1 MRYGIP
7 YKGSKNKIAEKVV
20 AFLPSGE
27 RLVDIC
33 AGGCAITH
41 AALLS
46 GKWGSVLAN
55 DIDPMPLRLFDDAV
69 HGRLKDRTE
78 WVSREMFFAMKDTD
92 PYIRYAWSFGNNG
105 RVYLYSKELEPY
117 KKALH
122 EMIFAPTPT
131 ERRLK
136 YRTVNRL
143 ARGLMGHSEDTTGQ
157 LESLQRLQSL
167 ERLQSLQRLESL
179 QSLESLER
187 LQSLQ
192 ISNLDYAAVPLKD
205 GDIVYADIPYKD
217 CYVEA
222 YMKGFDHQRFY
233 DWAAACAYPVFISE
247 YKIEDDRLKLV
258 HSIPKRQLSVSTGAG
273 KLVDEN
279 IYANEAAVKLLQSE
293 TLFEVTI

>member
-55 DIDPMPLRLFDDAV
+55 DIDPMPLKLFDDAV

-105 RVYLYSKELEPY
+105 REYLYSKELEPY

-143 ARGLMGHSEDTTGQ
+143 ARGLMGHSDDATGQ
-157 LESLQRLQSL
+157 LESLERLQSLQRLQSL
-167 ERLQSLQRLESL
+167 ERL
-179 QSLESLER
+179 ESLE
-187 LQSLQ
+187 

-217 CYVEA
+217 CNVKAYV
-222 YMKGFDHQRFY
+222 KGFDHQRFY
-233 DWAAACAYPVFISE
+233 DWAAACVYPVFISE

-258 HSIPKRQLSVSTGAG
+258 HSIPKRQLSVAAGAG

-279 IYANEAAVKLLQSE
+279 IYANEAAVNLLQSE

>member
-105 RVYLYSKELEPY
+105 REYLYSKELEPY

-143 ARGLMGHSEDTTGQ
+143 ARELMGRSENATSQ
-157 LESLQRLQSL
+157 LQSL
-167 ERLQSLQRLESL
+167 ERL
-179 QSLESLER
+179 ESLE
-187 LQSLQ
+187 

-205 GDIVYADIPYKD
+205 GDIVYADIPYKG
-217 CYVEA
+217 CNVKA
-222 YMKGFDHQRFY
+222 YTKGFDHQRFY
-233 DWAAACAYPVFISE
+233 DWAAACVYPVFISE